1 MTASD
6 RGRVL
11 QYRSMKLFFDARY
24 IRTDFHDG
32 ISRFSTELAAEVVH
46 MADVTFLICDE
57 AQSAYLPKGANI
69 LTLHRPTSV
78 REPFTAF
85 ILNKHRPDVVFSP
98 LQTMGSIGRNFKLI
112 LTSHDMIYY
121 HFRTPPQQFSPLL
134 RASWFL
140 YHLTYIPQRLAL
152 NGADTVVTVSE
163 TTKKEFIRTRLTKR
177 PIVVV
182 PNAPR
187 RLADSP
193 AAHKKAPRSLVYMG
207 SFMPYKNVET
217 LVKALMFL
225 PDHTLHLLSRISP
238 ERKAQLKAHAP
249 RGAHVIFHNGVS
261 DDEYATLLKNNAI
274 LVSASQYEGYGLPVA
289 EGLAL
294 GVPAVLSDIP
304 IFHEVA
310 GEGALFATATD
321 PEAFAKHITSLD
333 DTEVRNALVK
343 KGTAHIAQYSWTDSA
358 TRLVKA
364 AESLL
369 TSVTIK

>member
-163 TTKKEFIRTRLTKR
+163 TTKKSSSAHDLPNDRLWWCPMRRDAWLIRPPHTKKRHVHLSIWGRSCRIRMSKHSLRL
-177 PIVVV
+177 
-182 PNAPR
+182 
-187 RLADSP
+187 
-193 AAHKKAPRSLVYMG
+193 
-207 SFMPYKNVET
+207 
-217 LVKALMFL
+217 
-225 PDHTLHLLSRISP
+225 
-238 ERKAQLKAHAP
+238 
-249 RGAHVIFHNGVS
+249 
-261 DDEYATLLKNNAI
+261 
-274 LVSASQYEGYGLPVA
+274 
-289 EGLAL
+289 
-294 GVPAVLSDIP
+294 
-304 IFHEVA
+304 
-310 GEGALFATATD
+310 
-321 PEAFAKHITSLD
+321 
-333 DTEVRNALVK
+333 
-343 KGTAHIAQYSWTDSA
+343 
-358 TRLVKA
+358 
-364 AESLL
+364 
-369 TSVTIK
+369 